1 MKREAHVIGSNW
13 LLLKVI
19 AALVIVLGFSS
30 AGMAQ
35 NFPDRPVRI
44 IVGFAP
50 GGTTDI
56 LARIVGEKLSSI
68 WGQPVIIENRPGAD
82 GIIAT
87 TAVAAAEPN
96 GYTILMSTN
105 AITITPHLKTLPYDP
120 IKDFEPITIVGREY
134 HHLMVTPSLPAK
146 TVQEFVK
153 LAKDSPGKLNFSSAG
168 PGSAPFLAM
177 ERFKQV
183 AGLDLVHIPFPG
195 SAPAVTALAS
205 GDVQAMFS
213 SPSTTLQIALS
224 GKVRLIGVS
233 GPQRDKNVPDTPT
246 LSESGYPGFAT
257 DTWFGLMAPA
267 KLPPAVLAKIRADAV
282 EALKSPDAREKIEKT
297 GSTVVG
303 NNPEEFREI
312 IKNDTALYG
321 DVIRRVKN

>member
-1 MKREAHVIGSNW
+1 
-13 LLLKVI
+13 
-19 AALVIVLGFSS
+19 
-30 AGMAQ
+30 
-35 NFPDRPVRI
+35 
-44 IVGFAP
+44 
-50 GGTTDI
+50 
-56 LARIVGEKLSSI
+56 
-68 WGQPVIIENRPGAD
+68 
-82 GIIAT
+82 
-87 TAVAAAEPN
+87 
-96 GYTILMSTN
+96 
-105 AITITPHLKTLPYDP
+105 
-120 IKDFEPITIVGREY
+120 
-134 HHLMVTPSLPAK
+134 MVTPSLPAK

-246 LSESGYPGFAT
+246 LAESGYPGFAT

-282 EALKSPDAREKIEKT
+282 EALKNRDVREKIEKT

-303 NNPEEFREI
+303 NSPEDFREI
-312 IKNDTALYG
+312 IKTDIAVYG